1 MKVLVIKN
9 ELNQIEK
16 GDRMIHLPSKFVKT
30 ITAIHKEKG
39 EKWLVN
45 FDRLIAHCEERWK
58 MKIMPPFDLSYN
70 FVAPAKAD
78 DGTDL
83 VIKLTVPNDEFLSEV
98 SALKEFN
105 GNGMVTLIDSDL
117 EKGILILE
125 RLVPGE
131 TLGSIKNEN
140 EAILI
145 ASSIMKKL
153 WRPAP
158 KNCNLQTIIHRQNSL
173 MRISQQN
180 PEGIGP
186 ITIETIQEAV
196 DIFKELVHTQTDLYL
211 LHGDLHHYNILQAS
225 KDSWLAIDPKGLIG
239 EREYDL
245 IQFLINNLENK
256 DILTVI
262 DKRIDLLVKHLTLDK
277 KRILL
282 WGFAHAVLST
292 CWSLEDEGTYNEH
305 FYKAIFVFKELSSKY
320 YLD

>member
-1 MKVLVIKN
+1 MKALVIN
-9 ELNQIEK
+9 HALHQIEK
-16 GDRMIHLPSKFVKT
+16 GDRMIQLPSKFVKT
-30 ITAIHKEKG
+30 ITDIHKEKG
-39 EKWLVN
+39 EEWLAN
-45 FDRLIAHCEERWK
+45 FDVLIAHCEERWK

-78 DGTDL
+78 DGKDL
-83 VIKLTVPNDEFLSEV
+83 VIKLTVPNEEFLSEV

-105 GNGMVTLIDSDL
+105 GNGMVSLIDSDL
-117 EKGILILE
+117 EKGVLILE
-125 RLVPGE
+125 RLIPGE
-131 TLGSIKNEN
+131 TLVSIKNED
-140 EAILI
+140 EAVLI

-158 KNCNLQTIIHRQNSL
+158 KNSNLQSIIHRLNSL

-186 ITIETIQEAV
+186 IMIGTIQEAV
-196 DIFKELVHTQTDLYL
+196 DIFKELANTQTDLYL
-211 LHGDLHHYNILQAS
+211 LHGDLHHYNILHTS
-225 KDSWLAIDPKGLIG
+225 KDTWLAIDPKGLFG
-239 EREYDL
+239 EREYDT
-245 IQFLINNLENK
+245 IQFLLNNLENK

-262 DKRIDLLVKHLTLDK
+262 DKRVDLLVDQLALDK
-277 KRILL
+277 KRLLL

-305 FYKAIFVFKELSSKY
+305 FYKAIFVFKELYSKY